1 MGEQEMSTDEITPD
15 VAEAP
20 VPAAPAAPA
29 TATAAAPATSPGG
42 YVIPDFAEDA
52 RTIASFESARERFER
67 SESQS
72 AEDEIRLDFKRRR
85 EVLQAEINTAQAVI
99 DERQVRWEKALQ
111 TYGKR
116 YPSLVEK
123 TKARKPSFMQN
134 LMSFGGASKMYKATV
149 DASADLNDARSLR
162 RRKEHD
168 DEELDALQRR
178 ALAKLEETLRDK
190 SKGQDHLEKFLSRP
204 GNAALAKRVHE
215 IQAERAA
222 YAARLEAGKVPPL
235 EHRDRHFAQL
245 DAAPLEA
252 PFAGVAIVGV
262 EAYGDLC
269 YLLFRDRERH
279 HFYHHFD
286 ARLEGLSDS
295 VFDVYRIA
303 DRFEAKL
310 HRREGKPMNLA
321 DHLTEYLRDDER
333 AKMEARR
340 IRAQLREPR
349 TAPPFTGD
357 RTVMDLLA
365 ELAKSAGRFQA

>member
-1 MGEQEMSTDEITPD
+1 MSTDEITPD

-20 VPAAPAAPA
+20 APAAAPV
-29 TATAAAPATSPGG
+29 AAPTG
-42 YVIPDFAEDA
+42 YVIPNFADDA

-72 AEDEIRLDFKRRR
+72 AEDDIRLDFKRRR

-111 TYGKR
+111 AYSKR
-116 YPSLVEK
+116 YPKLVEK
-123 TKARKPSFMQN
+123 AKARKPGFMQN
-134 LMSFGGASKMYKATV
+134 LMSFGGASKLYQATV

-168 DEELDALQRR
+168 DEELDTLQRR

-190 SKGQDHLEKFLSRP
+190 SKGKDHLEKFLLRP
-204 GNAALAKRVHE
+204 GNATLAKRVQE

-222 YAARLEAGKVPPL
+222 YAARLEAGKVPSL

-245 DAAPLEA
+245 DAAPLTA
-252 PFAGVAIVGV
+252 PFSGAAIVGI
-262 EAYGDLC
+262 ETYGDLC

-279 HFYHHFD
+279 HFYHAFD
-286 ARLEGLSDS
+286 PRLEGLSDA

-321 DHLTEYLRDDER
+321 DHLTEFLRDDEH
-333 AKMEARR
+333 AKSEARR

-349 TAPPFTGD
+349 NAPPYDGD

-365 ELAKSAGRFQA
+365 ELAKSAGRFAT